1 MLTVDSTMR
10 TDIQSSLT
18 NLAGILVR
26 ISREC
31 ESPVEHLRAEQLLR
45 EAQATWPGDE
55 SENWCKWLEE
65 ACRCLNLRARS
76 VELAVQQAQG
86 IAEDGAAVVGLW
98 RPQAGPMVLLGS
110 RSVAEGEI
118 DAKHDVTADDLQ
130 QAVGQSSQAQQ
141 WLVVEHAER
150 YDASHTPR
158 VAHRPLVRL
167 ARVLRPEWNDIW
179 LVLVFAFFAGLLS
192 LSTPIAVE
200 ALVNTVAFGRLLQPI
215 VVLAAL
221 LFGFLAF
228 AGIMR
233 AMQTYVAEVIQ
244 RRLFARVSADLAYR
258 LPSVDNSRLEG
269 AYAPELVNRF
279 LDVVTLQKAVA
290 QLLLD
295 GVNIVL
301 ATLVGMTV
309 LAFYHPWLLGFDV
322 LLLALVIIGLS
333 LLGRSAIRTGIDE
346 SKYKF
351 RLAAWF
357 EDLARCPTAFKPEG
371 GAEFAADRANLI
383 TTSYLRHRRTHFAI
397 LFRQI
402 LFVLGL
408 QAVAGTVL
416 LGGGGWLVIQGQL
429 SLGQL
434 VAAELIVSMILA
446 SMAKIGKHLEGFYDL
461 VAAVDKLGM
470 LFDLPIE
477 RHDGLMALDPD
488 TDGLDVAIKNVRIAT
503 ARGLAHQ
510 GLSLDIPAG
519 ERLALF
525 GASNS
530 GKSAICNFLY
540 GARKPEMG
548 RVTIGG
554 IAPIDLR
561 PDILRGAVALVAE
574 PQIFEGTLADNVH
587 LRRRQ
592 VGTKECLA
600 ALEAVG
606 LLDDCLNLPLGLDT
620 PLTASATPLSG
631 TQQRLLMLARAIAV
645 GPRLLLVDG
654 ALDALPD
661 EELDFALSDLLNP
674 ERPWTVVV
682 ATGRR
687 DIAKRLDRVVELTD
701 FHRPQIL
708 TPQLA
713 RSKA

>member
-1 MLTVDSTMR
+1 MSNDV
-10 TDIQSSLT
+10 QVSLT
-18 NLAGILVR
+18 NLASILVR

-31 ESPVEHLRAEQLLR
+31 ESPIEHLRAEQLLR
-45 EAQATWPGDE
+45 DAYETWPGDE
-55 SENWCKWLEE
+55 SQHWCQWLAE
-65 ACRCLNLRARS
+65 ACCCLNLRAKS
-76 VELAVQQAQG
+76 VELPVEQARRL
-86 IAEDGAAVVGLW
+86 AEDGAAVVGLW
-98 RPQAGPMVLLGS
+98 RPQTGPLVLLGQ
-110 RSVAEGEI
+110 REVADGEL
-118 DAKHDVTADDLQ
+118 DAKHGVSIDDLQ
-130 QAVGQSSQAQQ
+130 QAAGQSSQPEE

-150 YDASHTPR
+150 YDAAHSPR
-158 VAHRPLVRL
+158 VAHRPMIRL

-179 LVLVFAFFAGLLS
+179 LILVFAFFAGVLS

-228 AGIMR
+228 AGGMQ

-258 LPSVDNSRLEG
+258 LPSVDASRLDG

-295 GVNIVL
+295 GVNIIL

-322 LLLALVIIGLS
+322 LLLALVISGLL
-333 LLGRSAIRTGIDE
+333 LLGRNAIRTGIDE
-346 SKYKF
+346 SKYKY
-351 RLAAWF
+351 RLTAWL
-357 EDLARCPTAFKPEG
+357 EDLTRCPTAFKSEG

-383 TTSYLRHRRTHFAI
+383 TTSYLRHRRSHFAI

-446 SMAKIGKHLEGFYDL
+446 SMAKVGKHLESFYDL
-461 VAAVDKLGM
+461 VAAVDKLGI
-470 LFDLPIE
+470 LFDLPME
-477 RHDGLMALDPD
+477 RHDGLMALEPEA
-488 TDGLDVAIKNVRIAT
+488 DGLAVAIKNIRISS
-503 ARGLAHQ
+503 ARGLVQQ
-510 GLSLDIPAG
+510 GLSLEVPAG
-519 ERLALF
+519 GRVALF

-530 GKSAICNFLY
+530 GKSAVCDYLY
-540 GARKPEMG
+540 GARKPELG
-548 RVTIGG
+548 RVTICG
-554 IAPIDLR
+554 IAPTELR
-561 PDILRGAVALVAE
+561 PDILRGSVALAAE

-587 LRRRQ
+587 LRRRR

-600 ALEAVG
+600 ALETVG
-606 LLDDCLNLPLGLDT
+606 VLDECLELPQGLDT
-620 PLTASATPLSG
+620 PLTPAAAPLSG
-631 TQQRLLMLARAIAV
+631 TQQRLLMLARAIAAA
-645 GPRLLLVDG
+645 PRLLLIDG
-654 ALDALPD
+654 TFDALPD
-661 EELDFALSDLLNP
+661 EELDHALSEILNP
-674 ERPWTVVV
+674 ERPWTVVI

-687 DIAKRLDRVVELTD
+687 DIAKRVDRVIELTD

-708 TPQLA
+708 TPKLA